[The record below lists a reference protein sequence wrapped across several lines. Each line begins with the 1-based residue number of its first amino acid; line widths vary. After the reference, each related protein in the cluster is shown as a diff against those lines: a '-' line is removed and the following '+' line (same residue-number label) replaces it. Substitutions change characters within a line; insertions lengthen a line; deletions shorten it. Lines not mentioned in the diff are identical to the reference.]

1 LKEVEMK
8 MMDKSIKILTAAAIG
23 LAMVGAVSQASA
35 QSAPRRHSGYIERS
49 YQRSQGDTQFPD
61 HSNTGLATAAAG
73 VQVPP
78 RNAES

>member
-8 MMDKSIKILTAAAIG
+8 MMDKSIKFFTAAAIG

-49 YQRSQGDTQFPD
+49 YQRSQDDSQYPD
-61 HSNTGLATAAAG
+61 YSHTGSG
-73 VQVPP
+73 YSRGGCSGSP
-78 RNAES
+78 AEC